1 MGKPPEDSQ
10 MFGDIQRLF
19 TDNTPAGRE
28 VDYHGVCLGLAY
40 TKYKD
45 GTFAF
50 QGEPFVP
57 NVHYRKIDG

>member
-1 MGKPPEDSQ
+1 